1 VDARALADVRRL
13 AKRDRELAA
22 ALAAIRA
29 HEAEVEAVRGRAAE
43 IEAFF
48 AAYPEDESHRRAE
61 TAEAAAELERRRAE
75 QESAAADVT
84 AARGDEE
91 RAAAERRAARAADRV
106 EAAHT
111 RLARAREAEG
121 ALEQVARELPRELAS
136 LEQRAR
142 RVSQAVPDVTASAS
156 GPRELAAWA
165 SDARAH
171 LFVQAGRLETERER
185 VIREASELGT
195 MLLGEPVYGATA
207 EQVQQRVEATA
218 AS

>member
-1 VDARALADVRRL
+1 MDARALADVRRL
-13 AKRDRELAA
+13 AERDRELAD
-22 ALAAIRA
+22 ALAEIRA
-29 HEAEVEAVRGRAAE
+29 HEEEVEAVRGRAEE

-48 AAYPEDESHRRAE
+48 AAYPEEETRRRSEITEARAELDRRVAEHERAVAEAE
-61 TAEAAAELERRRAE
+61 TARDE
-75 QESAAADVT
+75 
-84 AARGDEE
+84 EE
-91 RAAAERRAARAADRV
+91 RAAAGRRTARAEDRV
-106 EAAHT
+106 EAERK
-111 RLARAREAEG
+111 RLAQAHDAEAELERTAK
-121 ALEQVARELPRELAS
+121 ALPQELGS
-136 LEQRAR
+136 LEERAR
-142 RVSQAVPDVTASAS
+142 RVPDSTSPS
-156 GPRELAAWA
+156 GPRELVEWA

>member
-13 AKRDRELAA
+13 AERDRELAA
-22 ALAAIRA
+22 ALAEIRA
-29 HEAEVEAVRGRAAE
+29 HADEVEAVRSRAAE

-48 AAYPEDESHRRAE
+48 GSYSDEETRRRTETGEAQAE
-61 TAEAAAELERRRAE
+61 LDRRLAEHERAAAEIE
-75 QESAAADVT
+75 
-84 AARGDEE
+84 AARDDEE
-91 RAAAERRAARAADRV
+91 RAAAQRRAARAADRV
-106 EAAHT
+106 EAERK
-111 RLARAREAEG
+111 RLAQAHDAEVE
-121 ALEQVARELPRELAS
+121 LERTATTLPQELES
-136 LEQRAR
+136 LEARAR
-142 RVSQAVPDVTASAS
+142 RVSDVASPS

-195 MLLGEPVYGATA
+195 MLLGEPLYGATA